1 MKKIFNNENDSVKK
15 RAFLFIVLLGI
26 ISFFSDFTHEGARS
40 IYGQYLSMIGVSAF
54 LISTTAG
61 LGEFIGQA
69 LRIVTGWI
77 ADKTGR
83 FWFMMI
89 LGYGVNLLAI
99 PLLGFVNESIW
110 QVAIV
115 LILLERVGKAIRAPA
130 KSALT
135 SFTAPHL
142 GAGKAF
148 AINEALDQGGAFLGP
163 LVVFFI
169 LAGKGDNLL
178 SGYHLAFF
186 ILGIFA
192 IVTLLILFFAKTKY
206 PKPQGFEEKSVSAN
220 KFIFDR
226 RFILYMMV
234 ISFIALGF
242 IDYPVIAYHMGNY
255 QLVDVLYIPLIYSA
269 AMGIDAIAA
278 LVFGF
283 LFDKIGISSLLF
295 SIGLSAL
302 ISPFIFLFSGQ
313 WALYIGIVLWGIGM
327 GAQES
332 VLKAV
337 VAKLVPKE
345 RRATGYGIFSSVF
358 GLAWFLGS
366 TVVGLL
372 YTKSLFGMVVFTVVM
387 QMMAFILL
395 IVLLK
400 IKNGQNEKPLVN
412 VS

>member
-40 IYGQYLSMIGVSAF
+40 IYGQYLSLIGVSAF

-83 FWFMMI
+83 YWFMMI
-89 LGYGVNLLAI
+89 LGYAVNLLAI

-148 AINEALDQGGAFLGP
+148 AINEALDQAGAFLGP
-163 LVVFFI
+163 LIVFFI
-169 LAGKGDNLL
+169 LADKTGNLL

-192 IVTLLILFFAKTKY
+192 VVTLLILFFAKTKY
-206 PKPQGFEEKSVSAN
+206 PKPQGFEEKSVTSQ

-242 IDYPVIAYHMGNY
+242 IDYPVIAYHMENY

-278 LVFGF
+278 LIFGF
-283 LFDKIGISSLLF
+283 MFDKIGISSLLF

-302 ISPFIFLFSGQ
+302 ISPFVFLFEGQ

-366 TVVGLL
+366 MVVGAL
-372 YTKSLFGMVVFTVVM
+372 YTRSLSGMVIFTVVM
-387 QMMAFILL
+387 QIMAFILL
-395 IVLLK
+395 IILIK
-400 IKNGQNEKPLVN
+400 IKNKQNEKPIEN
-412 VS
+412 IS